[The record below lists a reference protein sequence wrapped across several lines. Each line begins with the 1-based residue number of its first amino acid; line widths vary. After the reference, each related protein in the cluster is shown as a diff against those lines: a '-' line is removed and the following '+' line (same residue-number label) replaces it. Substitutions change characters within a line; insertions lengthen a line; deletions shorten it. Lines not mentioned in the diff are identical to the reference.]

1 MSLTT
6 VPPEAPAHPIR
17 PMRAVRAFLRNQ
29 IDFIT
34 STATTGP
41 VAKVTLGPPLMRR
54 DLFLLHTVE
63 GARTLL
69 SAKTWHNFRKDPVF
83 YQEIRLGLGDGILT
97 AQDDDWL
104 RQKRFVQ
111 PVFTRARV
119 DGYLAFMLAEIADV
133 AASWHAADGPVDLG
147 ATMQHLTLRIV
158 GDALFGDGLDDVE
171 SDVAIEFPRLQ
182 QAMLSRV
189 PMGGKVPTSWPLPV
203 NRRFRSSQSALH
215 GAVDRLIS
223 QRQAAGTAG
232 EDLISL
238 LLAARDRE
246 DRLSPD
252 EVRDQVL
259 IFLLAGHETTSSTL
273 TFALHLLG
281 RHPEIQQAVRD
292 EVAAV
297 LGSSDPTAAQ
307 VHGQL
312 PYTTAVLKE
321 TMRLYPSAPFVGR
334 TSVEA
339 YDVDGCAVPAGSDSV
354 LSIWSI
360 HHDPSLWPDPERFDP
375 TRFLGEPAHD
385 RYAWMPF
392 GAGPRACIGQHFSM
406 LEAVAALALLVR
418 DFDLESEHPSDQVP
432 VNSAV
437 TIYPEV
443 AVRARVTPLA

>member
-1 MSLTT
+1 MSLTAA
-6 VPPEAPAHPIR
+6 PHAAPAHPVR
-17 PMRAVRAFLRNQ
+17 PMQAVRQFLRNQ
-29 IDFIT
+29 IEFI
-34 STATTGP
+34 SATAATGS
-41 VAKVTLGPPLMRR
+41 VAKVTLGPPLLRR
-54 DLFLLHTVE
+54 DVYLLHTVE
-63 GARTLL
+63 GAQTLL

-119 DGYLAFMLAEIADV
+119 DGYLAFMVAEIAAV
-133 AASWHAADGPVDLG
+133 AESWRAADEPVDLG
-147 ATMQHLTLRIV
+147 ASMQHLTLRIV
-158 GDALFGDGLDDVE
+158 GDALFGDGLEDIE
-171 SDVAIEFPRLQ
+171 SDVASQFPLLQ

-189 PMGGKVPTSWPLPV
+189 PLGGKVPTSWPLPV
-203 NRRFRSSQSALH
+203 NRRFRSARSALH
-215 GAVDRLIS
+215 GAVDQLIS
-223 QRQAAGTAG
+223 QRQSAGTAG

-238 LLAARDRE
+238 LLAARDGA

-281 RHPEIQQAVRD
+281 RHPEVQQAVRD

-297 LGSSDPTAAQ
+297 LGDADPTAAQ
-307 VHGQL
+307 VHAQL

-339 YDVDGCAVPAGSDSV
+339 YDVDGFSVPAGSDSV

-360 HHDPSLWPDPERFDP
+360 HHDPELWPDPERFDP

-418 DFDLESEHPSDQVP
+418 DFTLESEYPSDAVP

-443 AVRARVTPLA
+443 PVRSVVTPRA